1 MTQELM
7 TRFTGHDAGAT
18 AVSPA
23 PRHVLGSRLLRLAAL
38 PSSVPWARRV
48 LRHMLCQWQ
57 LEAVADPAL
66 LLLSE
71 LVTNA
76 VQASSDGASQEQ
88 PRQQMICLTVQLTDA
103 SLVIRVWDANPALPV
118 LQEADVSG
126 DHGRGLL
133 LVDFLAGSWGHYAA
147 DGGKVVWCELAIP
160 VPSPRRRGLR
170 IPGAGRDNLAS
181 ARSCGPGS

>member
-7 TRFTGHDAGAT
+7 TRFAGHDAGAT

-23 PRHVLGSRLLRLAAL
+23 PGRVLGSRLLRLAAL
-38 PSSVPWARRV
+38 PSSVPWARRM
-48 LRHMLCQWQ
+48 LRHMLRQWQ
-57 LEAVADPAL
+57 LAAVADPAL

-76 VQASSDGASQEQ
+76 VQASSNGAGQQ
-88 PRQQMICLTVQLTDA
+88 PPSQQMICLTVQLTDA

-118 LQEADVSG
+118 LQEADVTG

-133 LVDFLAGSWGHYAA
+133 LVDFLADSWGHYAA
-147 DGGKVVWCELAIP
+147 DGGKVVWCEVA
-160 VPSPRRRGLR
+160 
-170 IPGAGRDNLAS
+170 IPGA
-181 ARSCGPGS
+181 

>member
-7 TRFTGHDAGAT
+7 TRFAGHDGGAT

-23 PRHVLGSRLLRLAAL
+23 PSRVLGSRLVRLAAL

-48 LRHMLCQWQ
+48 LRHMLRQWE

-76 VQASSDGASQEQ
+76 VQASSDGAVQEHKS
-88 PRQQMICLTVQLTDA
+88 QQMTCLTLQLTDA
-103 SLVIRVWDANPALPV
+103 SLVISVWDANPALPA
-118 LQEADVSG
+118 LQEVDVTG

-133 LVDFLAGSWGHYAA
+133 LVDFLADSWGHYAA
-147 DGGKVVWCELAIP
+147 DGGKVVWCEVAIP
-160 VPSPRRRGLR
+160 
-170 IPGAGRDNLAS
+170 AA
-181 ARSCGPGS
+181 

>member
-7 TRFTGHDAGAT
+7 TRFAGHDAGAT

-23 PRHVLGSRLLRLAAL
+23 PGRVLGSRLLRLAPL

-48 LRHMLCQWQ
+48 LRQMLRQW
-57 LEAVADPAL
+57 EVEEVADPAL

-76 VQASSDGASQEQ
+76 VQASSHAAVQEHKS
-88 PRQQMICLTVQLTDA
+88 QQMICLTLQLADA
-103 SLVIRVWDANPALPV
+103 SLVIKVWDANPALPA
-118 LQEADVSG
+118 LLEADVTG

-133 LVDFLAGSWGHYAA
+133 LLDFLADSWGHYAA
-147 DGGKVVWCELAIP
+147 DGGKVVWCEVAL
-160 VPSPRRRGLR
+160 
-170 IPGAGRDNLAS
+170 PGA
-181 ARSCGPGS
+181 

>member
-7 TRFTGHDAGAT
+7 TRFAGHDAGAT

-23 PRHVLGSRLLRLAAL
+23 PSRVLESRLVRLAAL

-48 LRHMLCQWQ
+48 LRHMLRQWE
-57 LEAVADPAL
+57 LEAVADAGL

-76 VQASSDGASQEQ
+76 VQASSDGAVQE
-88 PRQQMICLTVQLTDA
+88 RKSQQMICLALQLTDA

-118 LQEADVSG
+118 LQEADVTG

-133 LVDFLAGSWGHYAA
+133 LVDFLADSWGHYAA
-147 DGGKVVWCELAIP
+147 DGGKVVWCEIAF
-160 VPSPRRRGLR
+160 
-170 IPGAGRDNLAS
+170 PGG
-181 ARSCGPGS
+181 

>member
-7 TRFTGHDAGAT
+7 TRFAGHDAGAT

-23 PRHVLGSRLLRLAAL
+23 PSRVLGSRLLRLAAL

-48 LRHMLCQWQ
+48 LRHTLRQWQ
-57 LEAVADPAL
+57 LEAMADPAL

-76 VQASSDGASQEQ
+76 VQAPGNGAGQQHPS
-88 PRQQMICLTVQLTDA
+88 QQMICLVVELTEA

-118 LQEADVSG
+118 LQEADVTG

-133 LVDFLAGSWGHYAA
+133 LVEFLADSWGHYAA
-147 DGGKVVWCELAIP
+147 DGGKVVWCEVA
-160 VPSPRRRGLR
+160 
-170 IPGAGRDNLAS
+170 IPGA
-181 ARSCGPGS
+181 

>member
-23 PRHVLGSRLLRLAAL
+23 PRRVLGSRLLRLAAL

-118 LQEADVSG
+118 LQEADVTG

-133 LVDFLAGSWGHYAA
+133 LVDFLADSWGHYASG
-147 DGGKVVWCELAIP
+147 GGKVVWCEVA
-160 VPSPRRRGLR
+160 
-170 IPGAGRDNLAS
+170 IPGA
-181 ARSCGPGS
+181 